1 MSTAARQMRARIL
14 QLVMDSFM
22 DQFYGKA
29 LDCVKVLRQEA
40 NKVNNN
46 SNDDN
51 NDNNN
56 NNNYNKIIIIIIIV
70 IEPIF

>member
-1 MSTAARQMRARIL
+1 MRARIL

-51 NDNNN
+51 NNN
-56 NNNYNKIIIIIIIV
+56 NNNYN
-70 IEPIF
+70 